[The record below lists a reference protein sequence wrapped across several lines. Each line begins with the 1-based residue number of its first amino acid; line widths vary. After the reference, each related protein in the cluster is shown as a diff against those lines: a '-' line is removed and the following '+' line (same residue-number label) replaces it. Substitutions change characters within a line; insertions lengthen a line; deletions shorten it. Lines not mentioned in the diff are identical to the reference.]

1 VLTKF
6 KIKELLNMAALI
18 PFNRNLG
25 IRTPG
30 FEDFYNMLDDFFS
43 DTWSRRSLT
52 RGTFKVDVRDN
63 GKEYLIEAELPGVKK
78 EEVNIELFEGR
89 LTVSVNRE
97 ENVQEEKGN
106 YLHRE
111 RLYSSMKRSIYLADA
126 KVEGIT
132 AKMQD
137 GVLNIHV
144 PKNVKEDHSVKI
156 NIE

>member
-1 VLTKF
+1 
-6 KIKELLNMAALI
+6 MAALI

-43 DTWSRRSLT
+43 DTWSKRSLAK
-52 RGTFKVDVRDN
+52 GTFKVDVRDSE
-63 GKEYLIEAELPGVKK
+63 KEYLIEAELPGVKK
-78 EEVNIELFEGR
+78 EEVDIELFEGR
-89 LTVSVNRE
+89 LTISVNRE

-111 RLYSSMKRSIYLADA
+111 RLSSSMLRSIYLADA
-126 KVEGIT
+126 KAEGIT

-137 GVLNIHV
+137 GVLSVHV